1 MQKPHPAPHSSQPAV
16 ESHALPERVVLL
28 ILWANQHQVI
38 SAAMLERRTGASESG
53 KSLHELHQILIDCSS
68 ITILGQYWLFARS
81 SDDGIPE
88 HNQGLKRN
96 IRGKLSPYV
105 KQVQRKH
112 VLVHFHIGG
121 FSRMFPNMR
130 LQWCMACTKPLALN
144 AGYSVQLGRVEVAI
158 GGNRYGLQ
166 SEGSGHAEK
175 QLLARPFRF
184 LSAACDHVAF
194 ALGKAFAHGR
204 CRRRI
209 MCTTVWRWR
218 VAKSRVFRVSRKCPR
233 KFGRNKNCLRF
244 FRRRIVYRAW
254 QSSIV
259 GDAVGHPVHDTTIW
273 VVGAET
279 EADSRYVVLAS
290 LTHIHCG

>member
-1 MQKPHPAPHSSQPAV
+1 MQKPRPAPHSSQPAV

-38 SAAMLERRTGASESG
+38 SGAMLERRTAPSKSG
-53 KSLHELHQILIDCSS
+53 KLLHELHQILIDRSS
-68 ITILGQYWLFARS
+68 ITILSQYWLFARS
-81 SDDGIPE
+81 SDNGIPE

-96 IRGKLSPYV
+96 IRGKLGPYV

-175 QLLARPFRF
+175 
-184 LSAACDHVAF
+184 
-194 ALGKAFAHGR
+194 
-204 CRRRI
+204 
-209 MCTTVWRWR
+209 
-218 VAKSRVFRVSRKCPR
+218 
-233 KFGRNKNCLRF
+233 
-244 FRRRIVYRAW
+244 
-254 QSSIV
+254 
-259 GDAVGHPVHDTTIW
+259 
-273 VVGAET
+273 
-279 EADSRYVVLAS
+279 
-290 LTHIHCG
+290 